1 MKPLKRNTQNEDRF
15 VLRKRV
21 KQNDKT
27 ERKRIYI
34 EKETDKE

>member
-1 MKPLKRNTQNEDRF
+1 MRPLKRNTQNEDRF

-34 EKETDKE
+34 EIETDKE